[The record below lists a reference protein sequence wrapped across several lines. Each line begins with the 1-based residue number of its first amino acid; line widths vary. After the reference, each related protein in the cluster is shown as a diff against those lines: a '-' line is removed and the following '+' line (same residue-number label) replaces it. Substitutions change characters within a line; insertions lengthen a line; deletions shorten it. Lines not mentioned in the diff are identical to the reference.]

1 MTANKTTYKRDE
13 FGTMVETNDSIKRHI
28 VEEFGFM
35 KSRIVLLEA
44 TYKAFN
50 MRGTMYQY
58 CTGVSFS
65 VNGRGF
71 SARLDAVD
79 FWRDT
84 AYDTP
89 ED

>member
-35 KSRIVLLEA
+35 KSRITLLEA

-58 CTGVSFS
+58 CSAISFS
-65 VNGRGF
+65 VNGRGYTA
-71 SARLDAVD
+71 SLLACDLH
-79 FWRDT
+79 RDHV
-84 AYDTP
+84 YDTP
-89 ED
+89 EQ